1 MSEQRLTAVE
11 TKMTGIEK
19 SFDRHTAA
27 VEELARGVH
36 AMAVKMEAIPDHE
49 KRIRA
54 LEQQGF
60 KLAGIGIAAGFVA
73 SHLSTITQA
82 FGGG

>member
-11 TKMTGIEK
+11 TKMIGIEK

-36 AMAVKMEAIPDHE
+36 AMAVKLEALPDHE
-49 KRIRA
+49 ARLRA

-60 KLAGIGIAAGFVA
+60 KLAGIGIAAGFLA
-73 SHLSTITQA
+73 SHFSTITKA
-82 FGGG
+82 LGAG

>member
-11 TKMTGIEK
+11 TKMVGIEK
-19 SFDRHTAA
+19 AFDRHTAA

-36 AMAVKMEAIPDHE
+36 SMAVKMESLPDHE
-49 KRIRA
+49 KRIRS

-60 KLAGIGIAAGFVA
+60 KLAGIGIAAGFLA
-73 SHLSTITQA
+73 SNFST
-82 FGGG
+82 FSKVLGGG